1 MLLCAYV
8 EYGGDMATKAQDY
21 KARIANQKRYKT
33 VPHQFTKKVFN
44 WLYCS
49 GCGLVTLKN
58 ESTRKRMAESC
69 QSMED

>member
-1 MLLCAYV
+1 MEIEMA
-8 EYGGDMATKAQDY
+8 ATKSQNY
-21 KARIANQKRYKT
+21 KAKIAEQKKYKT

-58 ESTRKRMAESC
+58 ESTRKRMAQSC
-69 QSMED
+69 ESMED